1 MINNSRQTEIQKD
14 VFEMAINF
22 DDLTIDKKEIE
33 LTLGYTENK
42 IPKHFSE
49 LIDDILK
56 ELPKRC
62 NIKAGYRILGIKK
75 PADKIDGLIIA
86 DKFFKMDKI
95 VTGQIKKS
103 EKAALFVC
111 MIGPEMEKWSKQL
124 LINGD
129 PAMSYLV
136 DCVASI
142 TVENVTDYLHDH
154 IEREMTKSGLKITNR
169 YSPGY
174 CNWSVSE
181 QHLLFSLLPEKFCGI
196 TLTESALML
205 PIKSVSGVIGIGSN
219 VKRKEYKCDSCGV
232 KDCTYRANRSMRVDK
247 KNVKEKLS
255 SS

>member
-1 MINNSRQTEIQKD
+1 MTNNPRQTEIQKD
-14 VFEMAINF
+14 VFEIAIDFN
-22 DDLTIDKKEIE
+22 DLTIDKNEIA
-33 LTLGYTENK
+33 LTLGYMENK
-42 IPKHFSE
+42 IPKQFSE

-62 NIKAGYRILGIKK
+62 NIKAGYRILEIKK
-75 PADKIDGLIIA
+75 PADKIDGLVIA

-111 MIGPEMEKWSKQL
+111 TIGPEMEKWSKQL
-124 LINGD
+124 LNNGD

-142 TVENVTDYLHDH
+142 TVESVTNFLHDH
-154 IEREMTKSGLKITNR
+154 IEREMTKRGLKITNR

-181 QHLLFSLLPEKFCGI
+181 QHLLFSLLPPNICGI

-205 PIKSVSGVIGIGSN
+205 PIKSISGIIGIGSN
-219 VKRKEYKCDSCGV
+219 VKRKEYTCDSCGV
-232 KDCTYRANRSMRVDK
+232 KDCTYRATRSSRVDK
-247 KNVKEKLS
+247 NIVKEKLS
-255 SS
+255 S